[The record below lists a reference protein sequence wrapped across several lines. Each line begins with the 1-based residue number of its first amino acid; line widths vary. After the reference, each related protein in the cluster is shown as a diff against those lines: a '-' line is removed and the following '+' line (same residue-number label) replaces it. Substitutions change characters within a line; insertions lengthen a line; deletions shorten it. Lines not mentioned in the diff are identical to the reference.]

1 MAKINAVIFD
11 LDNVL
16 YDEWDYFRAAFE
28 RIAVFLSERCSRSKE
43 EIFDRLLVDLQKKSS
58 MYPRLFNDLLAE
70 FGLEQSLVTELL
82 RIFSSV
88 NADFRLFAYSED
100 LLLALRG
107 LDIKLGLV
115 TNGNVATQ
123 KNKVKL
129 LKIEKYFDLIIYA
142 RELGVNKEKPDPEA
156 YRRLLEN
163 LGVTAEETLCIGD
176 NPFTDFLGAKKLGI
190 RTVRL
195 LGGEFKDVSLG
206 PEYATDFT
214 VNELFDVY
222 NIITKHSCER

>member
-16 YDEWDYFRAAFE
+16 YDEWEYFRAAFE
-28 RIAVFLSERCSRSKE
+28 KIAVFLSERCDRSWQD
-43 EIFDRLLVDLQKKSS
+43 IFNKLLTDLQKKSS
-58 MYPRLFNDLLAE
+58 MYPRLFNDLLLE
-70 FGLEQSLVTELL
+70 FGLDQSLVAELL

-88 NADFRLFAYSED
+88 NADLRLFADSED

-129 LKIEKYFDLIIYA
+129 LRIEKYFDSIIYA
-142 RELGVNKEKPDPEA
+142 RELGTNKEKPDPEA

-163 LGVTAEETLCIGD
+163 LGVKAEETLCIGD

-206 PEYATDFT
+206 PEYGTDST
-214 VNELFDVY
+214 VTALFDIYKIVA
-222 NIITKHSCER
+222 NQSC